1 MAASFAVQNTAA
13 YNQSYAHGSFF
24 EVTAITVLRDRTW
37 YSRFARRKKAPPL
50 GSAFKI
56 PPLTPLP
63 LCFKGFGFSF
73 AVLRACVAGVDC

>member
-13 YNQSYAHGSFF
+13 YNQSYARRSFF
-24 EVTAITVLRDRTW
+24 EVTAITVLCDRMW

-56 PPLTPLP
+56 PSACSATSVFQRFWFQ
-63 LCFKGFGFSF
+63 LCCS
-73 AVLRACVAGVDC
+73 ARLRGGY